1 MNIKLVSVF
10 AVLAI
15 AIGVYGITHQQQHKE
30 TKPAVAKQEKR
41 FTVYLAKT
49 ELSPKQAVTRSDVY
63 IEQWPEAKANQYGLD
78 SNLSIDFSQ
87 NPIARK
93 TIQKNQ
99 LVYRSSMIYESDP
112 EYVDYIVDAGMIAF
126 PVDINSD
133 SIVGGVIHSDSKVD
147 ILALASTR
155 QNLANG
161 ETVNSFRGVSLTP
174 VLRNVRVLKLT
185 KHMVK
190 NKDGK
195 VDGEKTSLVLELNPK
210 QVATLTIAKRIAQL
224 EVHQSVKNATAKE
237 LSADAGDVLDSYH
250 AITEFRAG
258 SATVK

>member
-1 MNIKLVSVF
+1 MNVKLISLF

-15 AIGVYGITHQQQHKE
+15 AIGVYGITHQQQHAE
-30 TKPAVAKQEKR
+30 IKPVQAKQEKR
-41 FTVYLAKT
+41 FTVYLAKAN
-49 ELSPKQAVTRSDVY
+49 LVKGQKITRSNIY
-63 IEQWPEAKANQYGLD
+63 IEQWLESKAHQQGVD
-78 SNLSIDFSQ
+78 SNVSVDFSQ
-87 NPIARK
+87 NPIARQPIK
-93 TIQKNQ
+93 QGDILYHSA
-99 LVYRSSMIYESDP
+99 LVYENDP

-126 PVDINSD
+126 PIEINSD
-133 SIVGGVIHSDSKVD
+133 AMVGGVIHRDSTVD

-161 ETVNSFRGVSLTP
+161 ETVNSFKGVSLTP
-174 VLRNVRVLKLT
+174 VLRNIRVLKLS
-185 KHMVK
+185 KHIEK

-195 VDGEKTSLVLELNPK
+195 VSGSKTSLVLELNPK

-237 LSADAGDVLDSYH
+237 LSANAGDVLDSYH